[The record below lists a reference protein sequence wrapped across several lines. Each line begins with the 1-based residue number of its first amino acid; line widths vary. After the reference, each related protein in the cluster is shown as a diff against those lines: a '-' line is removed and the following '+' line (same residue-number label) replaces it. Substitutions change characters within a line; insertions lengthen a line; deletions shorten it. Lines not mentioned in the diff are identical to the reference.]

1 MEINHH
7 KNQIDWFQLVIKFAD
22 LYRRNITNIVPEC
35 FNRHV
40 SSLASVPQRMLN
52 EPRTCIF
59 SPLDQIKVNFM
70 GSVVDVEG
78 VLSSVKNYVEHIR
91 SVEIFHA
98 LVQLIAEERMFLMD
112 FSAHVELL
120 TNATATVILLPLC
133 LMNEALDTVTDF
145 EREVNNT
152 LLCVKEELAKADLC

>member
-1 MEINHH
+1 
-7 KNQIDWFQLVIKFAD
+7 
-22 LYRRNITNIVPEC
+22 
-35 FNRHV
+35 
-40 SSLASVPQRMLN
+40 
-52 EPRTCIF
+52 
-59 SPLDQIKVNFM
+59 M